1 MGGGWTKTKLMLFS
15 TQVEDFVEVGV
26 ELGKNLDQKNLV
38 KKFRSKHIL
47 VKRNFGPKDFWSK
60 KGFVKKKFDP
70 KNLGPKNCWLKISL
84 V

>member
-1 MGGGWTKTKLMLFS
+1 MGGGWTKIKLMLFS
-15 TQVEDFVEVGV
+15 TQVEDFVGVGV

-38 KKFRSKHIL
+38 K
-47 VKRNFGPKDFWSK
+47 KRNFGPKDFWSK

-70 KNLGPKNCWLKISL
+70 KNFGSKKLLVENSL